1 MTMKILDDD
10 EDDDD
15 GEDDDDDQARANR
28 AATYISL
35 ALAGALAVCLPR
47 FFEVFHHNNYCQ
59 NNHRQNYFHYPE
71 LHNYHNI
78 KTSHDLPLAFFH
90 NFDNLQ

>member
-47 FFEVFHHNNYCQ
+47 FFEVFHRNNYHRNQ
-59 NNHRQNYFHYPE
+59 NNFHHPE
-71 LHNYHNI
+71 YI
-78 KTSHDLPLAFFH
+78 
-90 NFDNLQ
+90 